1 MTLLLSWFFS
11 SWHICC
17 VLRSF
22 SLLHF
27 CQTGSFG
34 VIGFFSPKK
43 WNHHLKTFFFKFAFT
58 HKCDKYAKNVDGDEC
73 FSQHCTLL
81 FLNSRFSE
89 LKSISS
95 QHMLSVVLFWTCFH
109 CDPKWWCFFST
120 DDGLQNGSGQHR
132 NSQGKHP
139 ALMELQELYDILG
152 LFCKCT

>member
-11 SWHICC
+11 S
-17 VLRSF
+17 RSF

-27 CQTGSFG
+27 CHTGSFG

-43 WNHHLKTFFFKFAFT
+43 WNHHLKIYFFKFAFT

-73 FSQHCTLL
+73 FSQHCMLL

-89 LKSISS
+89 LKVSAASICC
-95 QHMLSVVLFWTCFH
+95 QLFYFGPAFTVIQN
-109 CDPKWWCFFST
+109 DDVFFST

-152 LFCKCT
+152 LFCKCM

>member
-1 MTLLLSWFFS
+1 MSMTLLLSWFFS
-11 SWHICC
+11 S
-17 VLRSF
+17 RSF

-27 CQTGSFG
+27 CHTGSFG

-89 LKSISS
+89 LKVSAASICC
-95 QHMLSVVLFWTCFH
+95 QLFYFGPAFTVIQNDDVFFPQMTVSKMDLDSTETH
-109 CDPKWWCFFST
+109 KVNTQPWWSY
-120 DDGLQNGSGQHR
+120 R
-132 NSQGKHP
+132 NC
-139 ALMELQELYDILG
+139 MTY
-152 LFCKCT
+152 